1 MLLAAKMFKLA
12 EKKEIIIKNDKK
24 LVAAIDKSTFLNYSF
39 IKHKAAA
46 IEKGRK
52 NEDTFTAFNKC
63 KYESDKGD
71 PTANYR

>member
-1 MLLAAKMFKLA
+1 MT
-12 EKKEIIIKNDKK
+12 KK